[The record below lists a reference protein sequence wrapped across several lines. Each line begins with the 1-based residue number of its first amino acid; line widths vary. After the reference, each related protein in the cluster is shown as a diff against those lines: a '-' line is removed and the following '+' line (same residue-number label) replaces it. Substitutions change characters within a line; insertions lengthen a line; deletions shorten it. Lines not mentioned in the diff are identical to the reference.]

1 MCGAILALTSCGT
14 IRATSPAEQ
23 VPGAKV
29 AAARQS
35 QMSPRQRAQAQA
47 AALLSA
53 FAPPPGA
60 RRLAAAPDVSGGV
73 LRHPAFTS
81 GDPDIAS
88 AVSWWYV
95 PDSAQAVLSY
105 ESAHLPR
112 GFTSSVQGAVGSAAA
127 PITPG
132 RPVPA
137 HGGQS
142 TPRPVGSAYGA
153 WLETWDPP
161 RGTGELTV
169 EVAGP
174 ASGQAY
180 VRVDAGVPW
189 QPARPAGTL
198 LPSGVRVVVVTAV
211 PGLNDKKKPPAPV
224 TVTDPGRVRQLV
236 SLVNGLPLA
245 PPGIRQCPMD
255 DGRGVRLAFLA
266 RPGGAVLAEALAKAN
281 GCGGVALTIGHGQPA
296 GLGSGS
302 TAAQQALTISGLPW
316 RLFGYLPA

>member
-35 QMSPRQRAQAQA
+35 QLSPRQRAQAQA

-53 FAPPPGA
+53 FAPSPGA
-60 RRLAAAPDVSGGV
+60 RRLPAAPDVSGGV

-112 GFTSSVQGAVGSAAA
+112 GFTSTGQGAIGAAA
-127 PITPG
+127 TPAH
-132 RPVPA
+132 PVPA
-137 HGGQS
+137 HGVQF
-142 TPRPVGSAYGA
+142 TPHPLGTADGA
-153 WLETWDPP
+153 WLETWSPP
-161 RGTGELTV
+161 SGTGELTV
-169 EVAGP
+169 EVADP

-180 VRVDAGVPW
+180 VRVDADVPW
-189 QPARPAGTL
+189 QPARPAGTR
-198 LPSGVRVVVVTAV
+198 LPSGIGAVVVTAV
-211 PGLNDKKKPPAPV
+211 PGLNDKRKPPAPV
-224 TVTDPGRVRQLV
+224 TVTAPGGVRQLV

-245 PPGIRQCPMD
+245 PPGIYNCPFD
-255 DGRGVRLAFLA
+255 DGRGVRLTFLS
-266 RPGGAVLAEALAKAN
+266 RPGGAVLATAFAKAN
-281 GCGGVALTIGHGQPA
+281 GCGGVALTIGPGQPTA
-296 GLGSGS
+296 LGSGS
-302 TAAQQALTISGLPW
+302 TAAQQVLTISGLPW
-316 RLFGYLPA
+316 RLFGYLP